1 MNFKKDLS
9 TRNQGLLENLGIKS
23 EDREYTPEEIIQC
36 ENIIASHVMSL
47 SSKNGDLSRE
57 TIKFS
62 HLMDILVKNEKT
74 I

>member
-9 TRNQGLLENLGIKS
+9 TRNQGLLENLGIQS

-62 HLMDILVKNEKT
+62 NLMDILVKHEK
-74 I
+74 

>member
-9 TRNQGLLENLGIKS
+9 TRNQGLLEDLGVKS

-36 ENIIASHVMSL
+36 ENIIASHVMSQ

-62 HLMDILVKNEKT
+62 NLMDILVKHEK
-74 I
+74 